1 MDYLVYLKKDMR
13 VKILLPIFVIFFL
26 VIFLI
31 FYKGLNHTNIYTPKI
46 ILNENIPLF
55 KTIEFQSD
63 NEITSKEVF
72 SGNDYYLLNIWASW
86 CIPCRDEH
94 NFLMKLKKNEKIE
107 IIGLNY
113 KDKEKNAKKFL
124 NELGDPYKKILSD
137 SDGTISIEWG
147 AYGVPESFLIHK
159 NKVIKKII
167 GPLNDSSFKEIERL
181 VK

>member
-1 MDYLVYLKKDMR
+1 MR

-46 ILNENIPLF
+46 IPNENIPLF

-86 CIPCRDEH
+86 CIPCREEH
-94 NFLMKLKKNEKIE
+94 NFLMKLKKNKKIE

-124 NELGDPYKKILSD
+124 NELGNPYNKILSD

-147 AYGVPESFLIHK
+147 AYGVPESFLINK
-159 NKVIKKII
+159 DKVIKKII

>member
-159 NKVIKKII
+159 DKVIKKII

>member
-46 ILNENIPLF
+46 IPNENIPIF
-55 KTIEFQSD
+55 KAIVFQSD

-72 SGNDYYLLNIWASW
+72 FGNDYYLLNIWASW
-86 CIPCRDEH
+86 CIPCREEH
-94 NFLMKLKKNEKIE
+94 NFLMKLKKNKKIE

-124 NELGDPYKKILSD
+124 NELGNPYNKILSD

-147 AYGVPESFLIHK
+147 AYGVPESFLINK
-159 NKVIKKII
+159 DKVIKKII

>member
-31 FYKGLNHTNIYTPKI
+31 FYKGLNHTNIYTPKNI
-46 ILNENIPLF
+46 PNENIPLF
-55 KTIEFQSD
+55 KTIIFQSD

-94 NFLMKLKKNEKIE
+94 NFLMRLKKNEKIE

-167 GPLNDSSFKEIERL
+167 GPLNDSFFKEIERL

>member
-1 MDYLVYLKKDMR
+1 MR

-26 VIFLI
+26 FIFLI

-46 ILNENIPLF
+46 IPNENIPLF

-72 SGNDYYLLNIWASW
+72 SGNNYYLLNIWASW
-86 CIPCRDEH
+86 CIPCREEH
-94 NFLMKLKKNEKIE
+94 NFLMKLKKNKKIE

-124 NELGDPYKKILSD
+124 NELGNPYNKILSD

-147 AYGVPESFLIHK
+147 AYGVPESFLINK
-159 NKVIKKII
+159 DKVIKKII

>member
-46 ILNENIPLF
+46 IPNENIPLF

-72 SGNDYYLLNIWASW
+72 SGNNYYLLNIWASW

-94 NFLMKLKKNEKIE
+94 IFLMTLKKNEKIE

-124 NELGDPYKKILSD
+124 NELGNPYNKILSD
-137 SDGTISIEWG
+137 PDGTISIEWG

-159 NKVIKKII
+159 DKVIKKII